1 MKKKLFALLTC
12 AALLTASL
20 TGCGGGNKPAESAAA
35 PAEST
40 QAEAD
45 TKEEET
51 KAEEKAASGD
61 TKIALITMDSIDQH
75 WVTLNEGAQK
85 AAKDLGVTV
94 TFMSPNTKDDAQ
106 QIECVNN
113 AVAGGY
119 QAIIVA
125 ANGPDAISS
134 ALKEAASSGIK
145 IVYVDSPANVDAEAT
160 FSTDNEAA
168 GKTAGEEM
176 IKALSDAGITSGKIG
191 IVNVNAATDSTV
203 KREAGFRS
211 AFEGSDF
218 ELMETQYG
226 EGDAA
231 KSQTIAENYIT
242 QGVVGIF
249 GCNEGSTT
257 GTGNAIKASGKSDII
272 GVGFDKSDAILGL
285 IEDGFLLCT
294 MAQNPDVMGEEGVKA
309 AVAALNGESLGGK
322 VTDTGVSAIKA
333 GGASSGSGEAA
344 QADAGAGSDI
354 TASKEWKIAL
364 ITMDSI
370 DQHWVTLNEGAQEM
384 AKELGV
390 SVTFMSPNTK
400 DDAQQIECVN
410 NAVAGN
416 YEAIIVAANGPDAI
430 SSALKE
436 AASSGV
442 KIVYVDSPAN
452 VDAEATFSTDNEA
465 AGKTAG
471 EEMMKALKDAG
482 ITSGK
487 IGIVNVNAATDST
500 VKREAGFRSAFEGS
514 DFELMETQYGEG
526 DAAKSQTIAE
536 NYITQGVVGIF
547 GCNEGSTTGTGN
559 AIKASGK
566 SDIIGVGFD
575 KSDAI
580 MNLIND
586 GYLLCTMA
594 QNPDV
599 MGKEGVKAAVQALEG
614 ESLGGKVQDT
624 GVSVLTK

>member
-1 MKKKLFALLTC
+1 MKKKLLAMLSC
-12 AALLTASL
+12 AALLAASV
-20 TGCGGGNKPAESAAA
+20 TGCSSSKPAESAAA
-35 PAEST
+35 PAAGSEATSEAA
-40 QAEAD
+40 AEAD
-45 TKEEET
+45 APSK
-51 KAEEKAASGD
+51 D
-61 TKIALITMDSIDQH
+61 VKIALITMDSIDQH

-85 AAKDLGVTV
+85 AAAELGVSV

-134 ALKEAASSGIK
+134 ALKEASSSGVK

-176 IKALSDAGITSGKIG
+176 IKALEAAGVTSGKIG

-203 KREAGFRS
+203 KRENGFRS
-211 AFEGSDF
+211 AFEGKGF

-257 GTGNAIKASGKSDII
+257 GTGNAIKASGSSDII
-272 GVGFDKSDAILGL
+272 GVGFDKSDAILNL
-285 IEDGFLLCT
+285 IDDGYLLCT

-309 AVAALNGESLGGK
+309 AVKAINGESLGGK

-333 GGASSGSGEAA
+333 GGSTSAAPAAAAGEAV
-344 QADAGAGSDI
+344 
-354 TASKEWKIAL
+354 TASQEWKIAL

-370 DQHWVTLNEGAQEM
+370 DQHWVTLNEGAQET

-410 NAVAGN
+410 NAVAGG
-416 YEAIIVAANGPDAI
+416 YQAIIVAANGPDAI

-436 AASSGV
+436 ASSSGV

-471 EEMMKALKDAG
+471 EEMIKALEAAG
-482 ITSGK
+482 VTSGK

-500 VKREAGFRSAFEGS
+500 VKRENGFRSAFEGKG
-514 DFELMETQYGEG
+514 FELMETQYGEG

-559 AIKASGK
+559 AIKASGNSK
-566 SDIIGVGFD
+566 IVGVGFD

-580 MNLIND
+580 MNLNND

-599 MGKEGVKAAVQALEG
+599 MGKEGVKAAVKALEG
-614 ESLGGKVQDT
+614 DSLGGAVQDT